1 VTREALD
8 GTDLPQIVHPHPFV
22 ALAALVDLF
31 HPQKPVTAGV
41 DPRASVAPS
50 ARIARE
56 ATVHAYACVGE
67 GASVGARSVLHP
79 GVYLGEGAS
88 VGEDCVLWPHV
99 VLREGCRVSNRV
111 TIHAGA
117 VLGADGFGFARKDG
131 KFVKIRHV
139 GIVLVEDDVEIGAN
153 ATIDRGTLGS
163 TLIRRG
169 VKIDNLVHVAHNVEI
184 GEDSAMAAQV
194 GISGSTVIG
203 KRVLMGG
210 QVGLVDHL
218 TIGDDAV
225 LIAQSGVIGDVPEGA
240 TVSGYPAR
248 DHREVLK
255 AAAEVRA
262 LDRLKARV
270 RKLEEEV
277 RELREKTS
285 AR

>member
-1 VTREALD
+1 
-8 GTDLPQIVHPHPFV
+8 
-22 ALAALVDLF
+22 
-31 HPQKPVTAGV
+31 
-41 DPRASVAPS
+41 
-50 ARIARE
+50 
-56 ATVHAYACVGE
+56 
-67 GASVGARSVLHP
+67 
-79 GVYLGEGAS
+79 
-88 VGEDCVLWPHV
+88 
-99 VLREGCRVSNRV
+99 
-111 TIHAGA
+111 
-117 VLGADGFGFARKDG
+117 
-131 KFVKIRHV
+131 
-139 GIVLVEDDVEIGAN
+139 
-153 ATIDRGTLGS
+153 
-163 TLIRRG
+163 
-169 VKIDNLVHVAHNVEI
+169 VHVAHNVEI

-277 RELREKTS
+277 RALREKLPP
-285 AR
+285 R